1 MKLYTRIL
9 IKFFGDVFSSEKNM
23 SCKRFAGFLGWL
35 TCIIICLFCTIKQVP
50 SPDSIDY
57 LFICSTSLIGLDS
70 LVKGVEVFSNRRK

>member
-9 IKFFGDVFSSEKNM
+9 IRFLGDVFSSEKSM
-23 SCKRFAGFLGWL
+23 SCKRFAGFLGW
-35 TCIIICLFCTIKQVP
+35 IVCLMISLYCTVKQVP

-70 LVKGVEVFSNRRK
+70 LVKGAEMFSRKK